1 MPVAFKLCLF
11 CFGSV
16 CGIWSKRWDYWWSW
30 MENAEKRKK
39 ETERGKKTSCVERC
53 FSERIDTC
61 QLTRWLVFRKKDVTI
76 KFTDKS
82 GMRTRDTNIRHL
94 TDGFWTIFKRMREK
108 WTRGRIVKTSVSKL
122 FENCSPLWGQ
132 AVLSHVIADMVS
144 RLVMAVC
151 DSRNNLLL
159 HLELGKVKS
168 KWWIVCNNI
177 YFAACIN

>member
-1 MPVAFKLCLF
+1 MG
-11 CFGSV
+11 FGPKDEITGGPE
-16 CGIWSKRWDYWWSW
+16 CRMQKK
-30 MENAEKRKK
+30 ERKK
-39 ETERGKKTSCVERC
+39 QKERKKHHALNVVLV
-53 FSERIDTC
+53 SEST
-61 QLTRWLVFRKKDVTI
+61 LVNWPDDLRLEKKDVTI

-122 FENCSPLWGQ
+122 FENCSPLWDQ